1 LTGAPGNA
9 HFPKVMDE
17 DERPRSKGDA
27 ASRLATE
34 PLDTYSQD
42 ELIERIE
49 TLEAEIARVR
59 AHHDKAAAH
68 REAADALFGRRE
80 S

>member
-1 LTGAPGNA
+1 
-9 HFPKVMDE
+9 MDE

-34 PLDTYSQD
+34 PLDTYSQG

-49 TLEAEIARVR
+49 ALEAEIARVR
-59 AHHDKAAAH
+59 AHHDRAASH

>member
-1 LTGAPGNA
+1 
-9 HFPKVMDE
+9 MDE

-34 PLDTYSQD
+34 PLDTYSQG

-49 TLEAEIARVR
+49 LLEAEIARVR
-59 AHHDKAAAH
+59 AHHGKAASH